1 MTGLKRKTNISW
13 RSKSVNLSDFWEFYS
28 WVEAAVKLNPDE
40 FIKNE
45 PLRKKAIEGIKGLV
59 AIIVEEGEKLL
70 GRTTSVDELPVM
82 LASARV
88 IKGSTADD
96 LAELLELAQKAD
108 ELDVSLLYSN
118 LVRFME
124 VFEEVYFAIAENLK
138 EKQPPEKDNM
148 SL

>member
-1 MTGLKRKTNISW
+1 M
-13 RSKSVNLSDFWEFYS
+13 SDFWEFYS
-28 WVEAAVKLNPDE
+28 WVEAAVKLNTDE

-59 AIIVEEGEKLL
+59 AIIIEKGEKLL
-70 GRTTSVDELPVM
+70 GRTTSVDDLPVM

-96 LAELLELAQKAD
+96 LAELLELAKKAD
-108 ELDVSLLYSN
+108 ELDVYLLYSN

-138 EKQPPEKDNM
+138 EKQPP
-148 SL
+148 